1 MSQADDRQADDTVA
15 APVPVRSIALLSAAA
30 FASAATA
37 RVADPLL
44 PQVAEEFGT
53 TIASA
58 SVIATGFTLAYGL
71 CQVIYGPVG
80 DRYGKYTLITMMTLL
95 SALGTGLAAL
105 AGDLGTLGALRLLAG
120 ATAAAI
126 IPLSMAHIG
135 DIVAYENRQP
145 VLARF
150 MSGQILGVI
159 AGQAFGGAVGE
170 WVGWRGVFVA
180 LAAIYL
186 LIGALLWRELR
197 STGVVQ
203 TRTAVSRAG
212 LVSNYLAL
220 ARSTRVRLVLG
231 VVFVEGMLFFGG
243 FTFVGAFV
251 RQAYGMDYTAIGLLL
266 ATFGIGALLYTSMAP
281 RIVAAL
287 GQRNM
292 VLAGGAL
299 LAPAFALF
307 ALAPSWWWLPLPI
320 ALCGLGFYLFH
331 NTLQTQATQ
340 MAPHA
345 RGIAVSVFAAC
356 FFLGQSA
363 GVALGGR
370 LAELWGYSPLFLGV
384 AAALP
389 VLAVLFRAQLGRLP
403 T

>member
-1 MSQADDRQADDTVA
+1 MTERLDAA
-15 APVPVRSIALLSAAA
+15 APVPVRSIALLSLAA

-53 TIASA
+53 SIASA
-58 SVIATGFTLAYGL
+58 SVVATGFTLAYGL

-80 DRYGKYTLITMMTLL
+80 DRFGKYTLIAAMTLL

-105 AGDLGTLGALRLLAG
+105 AGDLATLGTLRLLSG

-135 DIVAYENRQP
+135 DIVPYEGRQP

-159 AGQAFGGAVGE
+159 AGQAAGGALGE
-170 WVGWRGVFVA
+170 WIGWRGVFLA
-180 LAAIYL
+180 LAAAYVV
-186 LIGALLWRELR
+186 IGALLWRELR
-197 STGVVQ
+197 SPRVAQ
-203 TRTAVSRAG
+203 TRTIVSMAG
-212 LVSNYLAL
+212 LVANFTAL
-220 ARSTRVRLVLG
+220 ARTPRVRLVVG
-231 VVFVEGMLFFGG
+231 TVFVEGMLFFGG

-251 RQAYGMDYTAIGLLL
+251 RHVYGLGYTAIGGLL
-266 ATFGIGALLYTSMAP
+266 ASFGIGALAYTIMAP
-281 RIVAAL
+281 RVVAAL

-299 LAPAFALF
+299 LAVAFALF
-307 ALAPSWWWLPLPI
+307 ALSPAWWLLPLPI

-340 MAPHA
+340 MAPYA
-345 RGIAVSVFAAC
+345 RGVAVSVFASC
-356 FFLGQSA
+356 FFLGQAA
-363 GVALGGR
+363 GVALGGP
-370 LAELWGYSPLFLGV
+370 LAEAFGYPPLFLLAGLT
-384 AAALP
+384 LP
-389 VLAVLFRAQLGRLP
+389 VLAALFRARI
-403 T
+403 

>member
-1 MSQADDRQADDTVA
+1 MTESLAAA
-15 APVPVRSIALLSAAA
+15 APVPFRSIALLSLAA

-44 PQVAEEFGT
+44 PQVAEEFHT
-53 TIASA
+53 SVASA
-58 SVIATGFTLAYGL
+58 SVVATGFTLAYGL

-80 DRYGKYTLITMMTLL
+80 DRYGKYTLIAVMTLL

-105 AGDLGTLGALRLLAG
+105 AGDLATLGTLRLLSG

-135 DIVAYENRQP
+135 DIVPYENRQP

-159 AGQAFGGAVGE
+159 AGQAAGGALGE
-170 WVGWRGVFVA
+170 WIGWRGVFLA
-180 LAAIYL
+180 LAAVYVA
-186 LIGALLWRELR
+186 IGALLWLELR
-197 STGVVQ
+197 SPRVVQ
-203 TRTAVSRAG
+203 VRNMVTLSG
-212 LVSNYLAL
+212 LIANFAAL
-220 ARSTRVRLVLG
+220 ARTPRVRLVVG

-251 RQAYGMDYTAIGLLL
+251 RHAYGLGYTAIGGLL
-266 ATFGIGALLYTSMAP
+266 ASFGIGALAYTTMAS
-281 RIVAAL
+281 RVVAML

-292 VLAGGAL
+292 VLAGGVL
-299 LAPAFALF
+299 LALAFALF
-307 ALAPSWWWLPLPI
+307 ALTPPWWLLPLPI
-320 ALCGLGFYLFH
+320 ALSGLGFYLFH

-345 RGIAVSVFAAC
+345 RGVAVSVFASC
-356 FFLGQSA
+356 FFLGQAA
-363 GVALGGR
+363 GVALGGP
-370 LAELWGYSPLFLGV
+370 LAEAYGFPPLFL
-384 AAALP
+384 AAGLALP
-389 VLAVLFRAQLGRLP
+389 VLAAFFRARIRVP
-403 T
+403 

>member
-1 MSQADDRQADDTVA
+1 MTESLEA
-15 APVPVRSIALLSAAA
+15 ATPVPVRSIALLSLAA

-37 RVADPLL
+37 RVGDPLL

-53 TIASA
+53 SIAAA
-58 SVIATGFTLAYGL
+58 SIVATGFSLAYGL
-71 CQVIYGPVG
+71 CQLIYGPIG
-80 DRYGKYTLITMMTLL
+80 DRFGKYTLIATMTLL

-105 AGDLGTLGALRLLAG
+105 AGDLATLGTLRLLSG

-135 DIVAYENRQP
+135 DIVPYENRQA

-159 AGQAFGGAVGE
+159 AGQACGGAFGE
-170 WVGWRGVFVA
+170 WVGWRGVFLA
-180 LAAIYL
+180 LAVVYVA
-186 LIGALLWRELR
+186 IGALLWLELR
-197 STGVVQ
+197 SSQLVQ
-203 TRTAVSRAG
+203 TRGARVSMNG
-212 LVSNYLAL
+212 LVANYIAL
-220 ARSTRVRLVLG
+220 ARTPRVRLV
-231 VVFVEGMLFFGG
+231 VVTVFIEGMLFFGG

-251 RQAYGMDYTAIGLLL
+251 RHEYGLGYTAIGALL
-266 ATFGIGALLYTSMAP
+266 AAFGIGALAYTTTAP
-281 RIVAAL
+281 RVVAAL

-299 LAPAFALF
+299 LLAAFALF
-307 ALAPSWWWLPLPI
+307 ALGPAWWLLPLPI

-345 RGIAVSVFAAC
+345 RGVAVSVFASF
-356 FFLGQSA
+356 FFLGQAA
-363 GVALGGR
+363 GVALGGP
-370 LAELWGYSPLFLGV
+370 LAEAFGYPPLFLLAGLT
-384 AAALP
+384 LP
-389 VLAVLFRAQLGRLP
+389 VLAVLFRARI
-403 T
+403 